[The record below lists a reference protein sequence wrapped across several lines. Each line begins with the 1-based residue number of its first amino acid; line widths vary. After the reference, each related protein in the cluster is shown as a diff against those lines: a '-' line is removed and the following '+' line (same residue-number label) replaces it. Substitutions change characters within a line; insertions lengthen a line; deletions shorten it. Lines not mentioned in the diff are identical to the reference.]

1 MTGVYNGRSGYDLR
15 TVVGPVMNVAD
26 NEPAPQTTP
35 HGSAPGFVVGHH
47 PGHVTVDV
55 RRRQRVDLTSDEAH
69 ELGMLLLW
77 AADLARLTG
86 AA

>member
-1 MTGVYNGRSGYDLR
+1 MSGYNVRSRYDLR
-15 TVVGPVMNVAD
+15 SVSGDLQDVAG
-26 NEPAPQTTP
+26 NELDRQTHP
-35 HGSAPGFVVGHH
+35 PGSTPGFVVGHH

-55 RRRQRVDLTSDEAH
+55 RRRIRADLTSDQAH

-77 AADLARLTG
+77 AADLARISG